1 MAQGIVP
8 RYKLLI
14 TYDINDGNQEG
25 YYQFVL
31 RELVPAMQAMGLY
44 MLEVYHTAYGNYPIR
59 QLEFVAENIETIHKA
74 MKTDKWQ
81 VIQDKFGTF
90 TCNYQQKVVRYHSG
104 FQF

>member
-1 MAQGIVP
+1 MAQTIIP
-8 RYKLLI
+8 KYKLLMQ
-14 TYDINDGNQEG
+14 YDIILETHDD
-25 YYQFVL
+25 YYRFVVG
-31 RELVPAMQAMGLY
+31 EFVPSLQKLGLY

-59 QLEFVAENIETIHKA
+59 QLEFVAENIETIQKA